1 MKVRAYVTLEVAT
14 PKSALDKKSKAEEKI
29 AIENRVID
37 TIEVALSDMKASGVV
52 VRFLREP
59 KTK

>member
-14 PKSALDKKSKAEEKI
+14 QKSALDKKSKAEEKI

-37 TIEVALSDMKASGVV
+37 TIEVALSDLKASGVV